1 MSANTSRAWRPSTAE
16 TFRCAMAA
24 VRSGVA
30 PSITESPNALI
41 TGFGAGLAGLRGVTL
56 PAGRGAGR
64 CAAGLGAALVDDDG
78 LGDRGAAASAGRGVV
93 YTNTEISEPA
103 ITNAP
108 AKAAGATR
116 ARVVRDSRG
125 QPQARTTARTPPT
138 RKGASTRRK
147 LASARPIV
155 SAVRSTNRCQPDIV
169 RSISGRVTTATG
181 QCQR

>member
-1 MSANTSRAWRPSTAE
+1 MSTNTSRAWRPSTAE

-30 PSITESPNALI
+30 PSITESPNALM

-64 CAAGLGAALVDDDG
+64 CAAGLGAAGPRAVGLRAVGSGDAAVRLGAALVDGDG

-93 YTNTEISEPA
+93 YTNTEINEPA

-116 ARVVRDSRG
+116 ARV
-125 QPQARTTARTPPT
+125 
-138 RKGASTRRK
+138 
-147 LASARPIV
+147 
-155 SAVRSTNRCQPDIV
+155 
-169 RSISGRVTTATG
+169 
-181 QCQR
+181 